1 MCSSLRI
8 SVLRNFGLVLLST
21 CLADERAAV
30 LAAERA
36 EAMAR
41 EASAVRNRLPVGH
54 AAEDAAW
61 SRACVWRR
69 ALPLQHDQRLIF
81 LAN

>member
-1 MCSSLRI
+1 VYCSLRI
-8 SVLRNFGLVLLST
+8 LVLISFALVLLST

-36 EAMAR
+36 EAMAG
-41 EASAVRNRLPVGH
+41 EAFAVRNRLPVGH
-54 AAEDAAW
+54 AAEDAAR
-61 SRACVWRR
+61 SRARVRSR
-69 ALPLQHDQRLIF
+69 ALPLQHDQRHIF